1 LLKYWNMAFESI
13 IDFLDPVDLPQ
24 VLEDGDLKEGQ
35 IGKSIYIF
43 QDAFPDLTHA
53 DIVIA
58 SCDELRGDGQLGSAS
73 AETDAVRKELYSL
86 YYWHKQIKLADI
98 GKVKTGMHISDT
110 YAAIKTVAKEVIQQ
124 NKIFLLIGGSH
135 DLVLAVY
142 EAYREMN
149 KVIEVTGIDAYI
161 DLSLDNPVR
170 SKNFLMEL
178 LTGDP
183 NFIRHYN
190 HIGFQSYYIHPHM
203 LETMDKL
210 RFDCYRL
217 GKVKEHIEEMEPSF
231 RSSDMV
237 MFDVAA
243 LGAATFWDGSSP
255 NGFNGE
261 EACTLMRYAGMSDRL
276 KALGIYGYDKK
287 RDPQLNLAKQIAQMI
302 WYYIDGVQYGRTE
315 ANLNEQDMFIE
326 CHLEFAAIETTFLKS
341 RKTGR
346 WWMKM
351 PDGKYVPCAE
361 SDFNAAGNN
370 ELPERWLR
378 LQERN

>member
-1 LLKYWNMAFESI
+1 MLKYWNMAFESI

-24 VLEDGDLKEGQ
+24 VLEDGELKEGQ
-35 IGKSIYIF
+35 IGKSIDIF

-73 AETDAVRKELYSL
+73 AETDAVRKEFYSL

>member
-1 LLKYWNMAFESI
+1 MAFESI

-24 VLEDGDLKEGQ
+24 ILEDGDLKEGQ
-35 IGKSIYIF
+35 FGKSIDMF
-43 QDAFPDLTHA
+43 QDAFPDLADA
-53 DIVIA
+53 DIIIA

-98 GKVKTGMHISDT
+98 GKIKIGMHVSDT
-110 YAAIKTVAKEVIQQ
+110 YAAIKTVAKEIIQQ
-124 NKIFLLIGGSH
+124 NKVFLLIGGSH
-135 DLVLAVY
+135 DLSLAVY

-149 KVIEVTGIDAYI
+149 KIIEVTGIDAYI

-190 HIGFQSYYIHPHM
+190 HMGFQSYYIHPHM

-217 GKVKEHIEEMEPSF
+217 GKVKENIEEMEPSF
-231 RSSDMV
+231 RSSDMA

-287 RDPQLNLAKQIAQMI
+287 RDPQLNLAKQISQMI

-315 ANLNEQDMFIE
+315 ANLNEQEMFIE

-351 PDGKYVPCAE
+351 PDGKYVPCTE
-361 SDFNAAGNN
+361 SDSNAAGNN

-378 LQERN
+378 LQERS

>member
-1 LLKYWNMAFESI
+1 MLKYWNMAFESI
-13 IDFLDPVDLPQ
+13 IDFLDPVNLPHL
-24 VLEDGDLKEGQ
+24 LEDNELKEGQ
-35 IGKSIYIF
+35 IGKSIDIF
-43 QDAFPDLTHA
+43 QDIFPDLTHA

-58 SCDELRGDGQLGSAS
+58 TCDELRGDGQLGSAS

-86 YYWHKQIKLADI
+86 YYWHKHIKLADI
-98 GKVKTGMHISDT
+98 GKIKTGMHLSDT
-110 YAAIKTVAKEVIQQ
+110 YAAIKTVAKEIIQR

-135 DLVLAVY
+135 DLSLAVY

-149 KVIEVTGIDAYI
+149 KIIEVTGVDAYI
-161 DLSLDNPVR
+161 DLSMDNPVR

-217 GKVKEHIEEMEPSF
+217 GKVKEQMEEMEPSF
-231 RSSDMV
+231 RSSDMM

-243 LGAATFWDGSSP
+243 LGAATFWEGSSP

-261 EACTLMRYAGMSDRL
+261 EACTLMKFAGMSDRL
-276 KALGIYGYDKK
+276 KAVGIYGYQQK
-287 RDPQLNLAKQIAQMI
+287 RDPQLTLAKQISQMI

-315 ANLNEQDMFIE
+315 ANLNEQEMFIE

-351 PDGKYVPCAE
+351 PDGKYVPCSE
-361 SDFNAAGNN
+361 NDFNAAGNN

-378 LQERN
+378 LQERS

>member
-1 LLKYWNMAFESI
+1 MAFESI

-35 IGKSIYIF
+35 IGKSIDIF

-98 GKVKTGMHISDT
+98 GKVKTGMHVSDT

-190 HIGFQSYYIHPHM
+190 HMGFQSYYIHPHM

-302 WYYIDGVQYGRTE
+302 WYYIDGVQYGRSE

>member
-1 LLKYWNMAFESI
+1 MLKYWNMAFESI

-35 IGKSIYIF
+35 IGKSIDIF

-98 GKVKTGMHISDT
+98 GKVKTGMHVSDT

-302 WYYIDGVQYGRTE
+302 WYYIDGVQYGRSE

>member
-1 LLKYWNMAFESI
+1 MAFESI

-24 VLEDGDLKEGQ
+24 VLEDGELKEGQ
-35 IGKSIYIF
+35 IGKSIDIF
-43 QDAFPDLTHA
+43 HNAFPDLTHA

-98 GKVKTGMHISDT
+98 GKVKTGMHVSDT

-302 WYYIDGVQYGRTE
+302 WYYIDGVQYGRSE

>member
-1 LLKYWNMAFESI
+1 MLKYWNMAFESI

-35 IGKSIYIF
+35 IGKSIDIF

-73 AETDAVRKELYSL
+73 AETDAVRKEFYSL

-98 GKVKTGMHISDT
+98 GKVKTGMHVSDT

-190 HIGFQSYYIHPHM
+190 HMGFQSYYIHPHM

-276 KALGIYGYDKK
+276 RALGIYGYDKK

>member
-1 LLKYWNMAFESI
+1 MLKYWNMAFESI

-24 VLEDGDLKEGQ
+24 VLEDGELKEGQ
-35 IGKSIYIF
+35 IGKSIDIF

-98 GKVKTGMHISDT
+98 GKVKTGMHVSDT

-302 WYYIDGVQYGRTE
+302 WYYIDGVQYGRSE

>member
-1 LLKYWNMAFESI
+1 MAFESI
-13 IDFLDPVDLPQ
+13 IDFLDPVNLPHI
-24 VLEDGDLKEGQ
+24 LEDNELKEGQ
-35 IGKSIYIF
+35 IGKSIDIF
-43 QDAFPDLTHA
+43 QDIFPDLTYA

-58 SCDELRGDGQLGSAS
+58 TCDELRGDGQLGSAS

-86 YYWHKQIKLADI
+86 YYWHKHIKLADI
-98 GKVKTGMHISDT
+98 GKIKTGMHLSDT
-110 YAAIKTVAKEVIQQ
+110 YAAIKTVAKEIIQR

-135 DLVLAVY
+135 DLSLAVY

-149 KVIEVTGIDAYI
+149 KIIEVTGVDAYI
-161 DLSLDNPVR
+161 DLSMDNPVR

-217 GKVKEHIEEMEPSF
+217 GKVKEQMEEMEPSF
-231 RSSDMV
+231 RSSDMM

-243 LGAATFWDGSSP
+243 LGAATFWEGSSP

-261 EACTLMRYAGMSDRL
+261 EACTLMKFAGMSDRL
-276 KALGIYGYDKK
+276 KAVGIYGYQQK
-287 RDPQLNLAKQIAQMI
+287 RDPQLTLAKQISQMI

-315 ANLNEQDMFIE
+315 ANLNEQEMFIE

-351 PDGKYVPCAE
+351 PDGKYVPCSE
-361 SDFNAAGNN
+361 NDFNAAGNN

-378 LQERN
+378 LQERS

>member
-1 LLKYWNMAFESI
+1 MLKYWNMAFESI

-35 IGKSIYIF
+35 IGKSIDIF

-98 GKVKTGMHISDT
+98 GKVKTGMHVSDT

-190 HIGFQSYYIHPHM
+190 HMGFQSYYIHPHM

-287 RDPQLNLAKQIAQMI
+287 RDPQLNLAKQISQMI

-361 SDFNAAGNN
+361 SDYNAAGNN

-378 LQERN
+378 LQERS

>member
-24 VLEDGDLKEGQ
+24 VLEDGELKEGQ
-35 IGKSIYIF
+35 IGKSIDIF
-43 QDAFPDLTHA
+43 HNAFPDLTHA

-98 GKVKTGMHISDT
+98 GKVKTGMHVSDT

-302 WYYIDGVQYGRTE
+302 WYYIDGVQYGRSE

>member
-1 LLKYWNMAFESI
+1 MAFESI

-24 VLEDGDLKEGQ
+24 ILEDGDLKEGQ
-35 IGKSIYIF
+35 FGKSIDMF

-53 DIVIA
+53 DIIIA

-98 GKVKTGMHISDT
+98 GKIKIGMHVSDT
-110 YAAIKTVAKEVIQQ
+110 YAAIKTVAKEIIQQ
-124 NKIFLLIGGSH
+124 NKVFLLIGGSH
-135 DLVLAVY
+135 DLSLAVY

-149 KVIEVTGIDAYI
+149 KIIEVTGIDAYI

-190 HIGFQSYYIHPHM
+190 HMGFQSYYIHPHM

-217 GKVKEHIEEMEPSF
+217 GKVKENIEEMEPSF
-231 RSSDMV
+231 RSSDMA

-287 RDPQLNLAKQIAQMI
+287 RDPQLNLAKQISQMI

-315 ANLNEQDMFIE
+315 ANLNEQEMFIE

-351 PDGKYVPCAE
+351 PDGKYVPCTE

-378 LQERN
+378 LQERS

>member
-1 LLKYWNMAFESI
+1 MLKYWNMAFESI

-24 VLEDGDLKEGQ
+24 VLEDGELKEGQ
-35 IGKSIYIF
+35 IGKSIDIF

-98 GKVKTGMHISDT
+98 GKVKTGMHVSDT

-190 HIGFQSYYIHPHM
+190 HMGFQSYYIHPHM

>member
-1 LLKYWNMAFESI
+1 MAFESI

-35 IGKSIYIF
+35 IGKSIEIF

-98 GKVKTGMHISDT
+98 GKVKTGMHVSDT

-190 HIGFQSYYIHPHM
+190 HMGFQSYYIHPHM

-261 EACTLMRYAGMSDRL
+261 EACTLMRYAGMSDQL

-287 RDPQLNLAKQIAQMI
+287 RDPQLNLAKQISQMI

>member
-1 LLKYWNMAFESI
+1 MAFESI

-24 VLEDGDLKEGQ
+24 ILEDGDLKEGQ
-35 IGKSIYIF
+35 FGKSIDMF

-53 DIVIA
+53 DIIIA

-86 YYWHKQIKLADI
+86 YSWHEQIKLADI
-98 GKVKTGMHISDT
+98 GKIKIGMHVSDT
-110 YAAIKTVAKEVIQQ
+110 YAAIKTVAKEIIQQ
-124 NKIFLLIGGSH
+124 NKVFLLIGGSH
-135 DLVLAVY
+135 DLSLAVY

-149 KVIEVTGIDAYI
+149 KIIEVTGIDAYI

-190 HIGFQSYYIHPHM
+190 HMGFQSYYIHPHM

-217 GKVKEHIEEMEPSF
+217 GKVKENIEEMEPSF
-231 RSSDMV
+231 RSSDMA

-287 RDPQLNLAKQIAQMI
+287 RDPQLNLAKQISQMI

-315 ANLNEQDMFIE
+315 ANLNEQEMFIE

-351 PDGKYVPCAE
+351 PDGKYVPCTE

-378 LQERN
+378 LQERS

>member
-1 LLKYWNMAFESI
+1 MLKYWNMAFESI

-35 IGKSIYIF
+35 IGKSIEIF

-98 GKVKTGMHISDT
+98 GKVKTGMHVSDT

-190 HIGFQSYYIHPHM
+190 HMGFQSYYIHPHM

-261 EACTLMRYAGMSDRL
+261 EACTLMRYAGMSDQL

-287 RDPQLNLAKQIAQMI
+287 RDPQLNLAKQISQMI

>member
-1 LLKYWNMAFESI
+1 MAFESI
-13 IDFLDPVDLPQ
+13 IDFLEPLDLAKILDDGELKDGQ
-24 VLEDGDLKEGQ
+24 V
-35 IGKSIYIF
+35 GKSISIF
-43 QDAFPDLTHA
+43 QNEFPDITHA

-58 SCDELRGDGQLGSAS
+58 TCDELRGDGQLGNVL
-73 AETDAVRKELYSL
+73 AETDAIRKEFYTLF
-86 YYWHKQIKLADI
+86 YWHKQINIADI
-98 GKVKTGMHISDT
+98 GKIKLGASISDT
-110 YAAIKTVAKEVIQQ
+110 YAAVKTVAKEIIEK
-124 NKIFLLIGGSH
+124 NKIFLLLGGSQ
-135 DLVLAVY
+135 DLGLAVY
-142 EAYREMN
+142 EAYREL
-149 KVIEVTGIDAYI
+149 KKIIEVTGVDAYI

-178 LTGDP
+178 LTGEP

-190 HIGFQSYYIHPHM
+190 HIGFQSYYVHPHM

-217 GKVKEHIEEMEPSF
+217 GKVKENIEEMEPAI
-231 RSSDMV
+231 RSSDML
-237 MFDVAA
+237 MFDIAA

-261 EACTLMRYAGMSDRL
+261 EACTLMKYAGMSDQM
-276 KALGIYGYDKK
+276 KSVGIFGYQLSK
-287 RDPQLNLAKQIAQMI
+287 DPQLNLAKQISQMI

-315 ANLNEQDMFIE
+315 ANLNENEMFIE

-351 PDGKYVPCAE
+351 PDGKYVPC
-361 SDFNAAGNN
+361 SVNDFNTAGNN

>member
-1 LLKYWNMAFESI
+1 MLKYWNMAFESI

-35 IGKSIYIF
+35 IGKSIDIF

-190 HIGFQSYYIHPHM
+190 HMGFQSYYIHPHM